1 MFSIYHIAYI
11 KIFLLVRL
19 IALLHNGFASYKNC
33 NLDPVL
39 PDADTLSFLVFLLFR
54 PSGETLGAVIGYRT
68 ARMGYLRSAIFYLF
82 TQQFRQKRLSRISI
96 TVF

>member
-68 ARMGYLRSAIFYLF
+68 PNGLFAQCNILF